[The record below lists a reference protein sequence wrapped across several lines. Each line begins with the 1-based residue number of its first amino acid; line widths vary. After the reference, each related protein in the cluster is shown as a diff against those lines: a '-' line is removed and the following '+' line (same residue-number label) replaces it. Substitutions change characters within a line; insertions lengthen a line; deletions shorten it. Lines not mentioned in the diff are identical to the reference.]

1 MANYYP
7 RWHRVVLLPTLAAV
21 VFGGAFIRTPWA
33 PIRGLIVFAATWL
46 LWRRFLRL
54 TITTSTIRGRDPSTA
69 RRAKLE
75 LPSVVDVA
83 SARFAIGA
91 FPGWV
96 FSDSQG
102 NKIFIN
108 EGALANETVRM
119 LIENAEKGSRD

>member
-7 RWHRVVLLPTLAAV
+7 RWHRVALVPTLAAV

-33 PIRGLIVFAATWL
+33 PVRGLIVFAVAWL

-54 TITTSTIRGRDPSTA
+54 TITSSTIRGRDPSTA
-69 RRAKLE
+69 RRATLE
-75 LPSVVDVA
+75 LASVVDVA

-96 FSDSQG
+96 FSDSHG
-102 NKIFIN
+102 KKVFIN
-108 EGALANETVRM
+108 EGAFANAAVRAV
-119 LIENAEKGSRD
+119 IENAKKGSQP